1 MCGLR
6 SRYKVVKNAI
16 FSVINKEE
24 LILNEPEP
32 FVAVSELADS
42 SVNFITRV
50 WTETDN
56 YWKVYYSLLENVK
69 IKFDEENISIPYPQ
83 MSIHV
88 NKTQENT
95 IN

>member
-1 MCGLR
+1 MNQ
-6 SRYKVVKNAI
+6 K
-16 FSVINKEE
+16 
-24 LILNEPEP
+24 P